1 MTMLPSIPSEAS
13 YASWLANCLKR
24 YFEALGFSF
33 YHEIQSQPLEK
44 DYPFDIY
51 ASIEKGNFVKRF
63 GLQLKRP
70 YPSKQGIYWKLDSTQ
85 HAQMKKFQ
93 WIWYS
98 LPDFLS
104 RHYHQVACFHTL
116 FKNPN
121 FSYIS
126 NLYKYKTG
134 FYLRFGSFAN
144 GVEMC
149 TIGQKVSKGLDWVK
163 SEDIFKEFSFAN
175 QIHTYLDFT
184 DQKAQLFANI
194 ETERDE

>member
-1 MTMLPSIPSEAS
+1 MLPSIPSEAS

-104 RHYHQVACFHTL
+104 RRYHQVACFHTL

-184 DQKAQLFANI
+184 DQKAQLLANI

>member
-1 MTMLPSIPSEAS
+1 MLPSIPSEAS